1 MKTSELRHLDWN
13 LLRVFSE
20 IARVGGVSEAARKMG
35 RKQPAVSLALKRLE
49 EHLGVKLCDRGPGG
63 FRLSDEG
70 EFIADVTGRMMQL
83 VDEIPGRITQLSELV
98 SGTIRIMVISNVVD
112 DVLDTSIESFHR
124 KYPAVELQVE
134 VATWDVVSRAV
145 LRGNIDIGVAAARH
159 FHGELH
165 YDLLCQEI
173 HRPYC
178 GPTHPCFGKTYKTP
192 KEIADQSFVLTGAD
206 EPDDVT
212 RFRLQFGLGK
222 HRTGISDHLEEAK
235 RLAIMGVGICF
246 LPEKYAQRDV
256 DRGRL
261 WPMLDAAF
269 VPKMDLYVITN
280 PFATRHRAR
289 QLFSEE
295 LLRQMTERPVSG
307 AGRDLL

>member
-1 MKTSELRHLDWN
+1 MAGDGLRKLDWN

-20 IARVGGVSEAARKMG
+20 IARAGGVSQAARKMG

-49 EHLGVKLCDRGPGG
+49 EHLGVRLCDRGPAG
-63 FRLSDEG
+63 FRLTDEG
-70 EFIADVTGRMMQL
+70 EFIADVTGRMVQL
-83 VDEIPGRITQLSELV
+83 VEEVPGRITQLSELV
-98 SGTIRIMVISNVVD
+98 SGSIRIMVISNVVD
-112 DVLDTSIESFHR
+112 EIFDAAIESFHN
-124 KYPAVELQVE
+124 KCPAVELQIE
-134 VATWDVVSRAV
+134 VATWDVISRAV
-145 LRGNIDIGVAAARH
+145 LRGNIDVGVAPARH
-159 FHGELH
+159 FHGELK
-165 YDLLCQEI
+165 YDLLCQEV

-178 GPTHPCFGKTYKTP
+178 GRGHPSFGKTYKKP
-192 KEIADQSFVLTGAD
+192 KEIADQNFILTGAD
-206 EPDDVT
+206 EPDELT

-261 WPMLDAAF
+261 WPVLDAAF
-269 VPKMDLYVITN
+269 GPKMDLYLITN
-280 PFATRHRAR
+280 PQAPHHRAR

-295 LLRQMTERPVSG
+295 LSLQMTTRQT
-307 AGRDLL
+307 